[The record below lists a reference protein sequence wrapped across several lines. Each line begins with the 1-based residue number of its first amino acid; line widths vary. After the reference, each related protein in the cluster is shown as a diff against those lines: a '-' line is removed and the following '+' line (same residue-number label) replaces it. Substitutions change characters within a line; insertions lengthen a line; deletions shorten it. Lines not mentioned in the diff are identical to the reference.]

1 MANVGTL
8 SMQLSSFADA
18 AQWFG
23 QAAATAESGGDFL
36 FQSKQ
41 LLALSKVLAR
51 QQDPRSREVAQV
63 ALGLAEALG
72 WDEGSAQL
80 RELAG

>member
-1 MANVGTL
+1 MLPV
-8 SMQLSSFADA
+8 
-18 AQWFG
+18 
-23 QAAATAESGGDFL
+23 
-36 FQSKQ
+36 Q

-72 WDEGSAQL
+72 WDEGAAQL